1 MQLPETV
8 IVGMARTPFGR
19 LGGSLADI
27 KSTDLGAVAIKGALE
42 RAGVEGGDVDYVI
55 MGQVITG
62 GVGQMPARQATLK
75 AGLPL
80 SVPSLN
86 VNKVCISSIS
96 ALVTADQIIRCGDA
110 DLIVAGG
117 MESMSQGCYYVTKGR
132 YGYRMGNG
140 TLVDGMVHDALWC
153 AINDWHMGEG
163 TDLVAEEFGTT
174 REQQDL
180 WSVRSQQ
187 RAAEAQKAGKF
198 AEEIVPVEIK
208 KKKEVVLFDTD
219 EHIRADTTLEALAKL
234 KPAFRKEGGSVTAGN
249 ASGINDGAACLV
261 VASREKA
268 EKLGLKPL
276 ATVVS
281 HGMVADRPDYLAT
294 VPANSI
300 MKALEKIGKS
310 VDDVS
315 LFEMNEAFA
324 AVCWHSSV
332 MLGLDPET
340 AETSNVNGG
349 AIALGHPVGA
359 SGARIVMSLVNEL
372 ARRGGGLG
380 AAAICGGGGQGDAVI
395 VKVD

>member
-117 MESMSQGCYYVTKGR
+117 MESMSQGCYYVAKGR

-140 TLVDGMVHDALWC
+140 TLIDGMVHDALWC

-174 REQQDL
+174 REQQDM

-219 EHIRADTTLEALAKL
+219 EHIRADTTLEGLAKL

-261 VASREKA
+261 VASCEKA

-276 ATVVS
+276 ASVVS

-300 MKALEKIGKS
+300 KKALEKIGKT